1 MSRVPIC
8 ALVPSVKPVEAWYN
22 TKDMGK
28 DFRWPKGFLW
38 GAATASH
45 QVEGNNVNNWTEW
58 ELHTAS
64 EKAKAAPRRYG
75 TLTAW
80 PEIKDLAT
88 SPDNYVSG
96 IAVDHFRRYKED
108 FDYLEKMHLNAYR
121 FSIEWSRIE
130 PDEGAWNI
138 AALEYY
144 RSYIKE
150 LKARGIEPVV
160 TLFHW
165 TTPLWFA
172 HKGGFEK
179 AGNVQYFVRFARRLL
194 EELGSDVRYVCTI
207 NEPDTVVMLGYGLSE
222 HAPGVS
228 SIVKMLAVYVNLL
241 RSHRHIYTAAKK
253 MNNKYIVGFVKSY
266 ADVRPRDERLS
277 TKIAVRLDYLLRDDI
292 ELWCIGKKTDF
303 YGVNYYFSDEYEG
316 WNRLQP
322 EVERSDLGWTMVP
335 ERLEDVLRRIGRR
348 GKPVIVTE
356 TGVADQHDRYRKEWI
371 EKTVGAVQRAI
382 QAGVKVK
389 GYFHW
394 TLTDNFEWAFG
405 RWPAFGLVQIDYAHG
420 LKRTL
425 RPSGEY
431 YGRLAQHAQKNERST

>member
-1 MSRVPIC
+1 
-8 ALVPSVKPVEAWYN
+8 
-22 TKDMGK
+22 MGK

-64 EKAKAAPRRYG
+64 EKAKAAKRRYG
-75 TLTAW
+75 DLASW
-80 PEIKDLAT
+80 PEIKELAT

-96 IAVDHFRRYKED
+96 IAADHFRRYKED
-108 FDYLEKMHLNAYR
+108 FNYIEEMNLNAFR

-130 PDEGAWNI
+130 PDEGAWDI

-144 RSYIKE
+144 RTYIKE
-150 LKARGIEPVV
+150 LRARGIEPVV

-165 TTPLWFA
+165 TTPLWFTK
-172 HKGGFEK
+172 KGGFEK
-179 AGNVQYFVRFARRLL
+179 SGNIHYFVRYCERLL
-194 EELGSDVRYVCTI
+194 KELGGDIRYICTI

-228 SIVKMLAVYVNLL
+228 SLVKMLAVYINLL
-241 RSHRHIYTAAKK
+241 KTHRKVYKMAKK
-253 MNNKYIVGFVKSY
+253 LNKKFIVGFVKSY
-266 ADVRPRDERLS
+266 ANVHALDDHFM

-292 ELWCIGKKTDF
+292 VLWFVGKQTDF
-303 YGVNYYFSDEYEG
+303 YGVNYYFSDEYSG

-322 EVERSDLGWTMVP
+322 DAPRSDLGWTMVP
-335 ERLEDVLRRIGRR
+335 ERLEDVLMRVGRR
-348 GKPVIVTE
+348 GKPIIITE
-356 TGVADQHDRYRKEWI
+356 TGVADQYDRYRKDWI
-371 EKTVGAVQRAI
+371 TKTVVAVQNAI
-382 QAGVKVK
+382 EAGVKVK

-405 RWPAFGLVQIDYAHG
+405 RWPAFGLVKIDYEHG
-420 LKRTL
+420 RKRIM
-425 RPSGEY
+425 RGSGKY
-431 YGRLAQHAQKNERST
+431 YGAVVKNARKKEKGR

>member
-1 MSRVPIC
+1 
-8 ALVPSVKPVEAWYN
+8 
-22 TKDMGK
+22 MGK

-38 GAATASH
+38 GAASASH
-45 QVEGNNVNNWTEW
+45 QVEGNNVNSWTEW
-58 ELHTAS
+58 ELQTAK
-64 EKAKAAPRRYG
+64 EKAKAAKRRYG
-75 TLTAW
+75 MLASW
-80 PEIKDLAT
+80 PEIKDLAM

-96 IAVDHFRRYKED
+96 VAVDHFRRYKED

-150 LKARGIEPVV
+150 LKARGIEPML

-179 AGNVQYFVRFARRLL
+179 AGNVRYFVRFAERILK
-194 EELGSDVRYVCTI
+194 EFGTDVRYICTI

-228 SIVKMLAVYVNLL
+228 SLGKMLAVYLNLL
-241 RSHRHIYTAAKK
+241 RAHRQIYKMAKK
-253 MNNKYIVGFVKSY
+253 MNKKFTVGFVKSY
-266 ADVRPRDERLS
+266 ANIHPLDNRIM

-292 ELWCIGKKTDF
+292 VLRFIGKQTDF
-303 YGVNYYFSDEYEG
+303 YGVNYYFHDEYSG

-322 EVERSDLGWTMVP
+322 DAPRSDLGWTMVP
-335 ERLEDVLRRIGRR
+335 ERLEDVLKRVGKRGR
-348 GKPVIVTE
+348 PIFVTE
-356 TGVADQHDRYRKEWI
+356 TGVADQHDRYRKDWI
-371 EKTVGAVQRAI
+371 HKTVVAMQNAI
-382 QAGVKVK
+382 DSGVKVR

-405 RWPAFGLVQIDYAHG
+405 RWPAFGLVKIDYEHG
-420 LKRTL
+420 RKRII
-425 RPSGEY
+425 RESGTY
-431 YGRLAQHAQKNERST
+431 YGAVVKQARRNEKGK

>member
-1 MSRVPIC
+1 
-8 ALVPSVKPVEAWYN
+8 
-22 TKDMGK
+22 MGK

-58 ELHTAS
+58 ELQTAK
-64 EKAKAAPRRYG
+64 EKAKAAKRRYG
-75 TLTAW
+75 HLESW

-96 IAVDHFRRYKED
+96 IAADHFRRYKED
-108 FDYLEKMHLNAYR
+108 FDYIEKMNLNAFR

-130 PDEGAWNI
+130 PNEGAWDI

-144 RSYIKE
+144 RSYIRE
-150 LKARGIEPVV
+150 LRARGIEPVV

-172 HKGGFEK
+172 RKGGFEK
-179 AGNVQYFVRFARRLL
+179 AGNIKYFVRFCNRLL
-194 EELGSDVRYVCTI
+194 QELGDDMRYVCTI
-207 NEPDTVVMLGYGLSE
+207 NEPETVVMFGYGLSE

-228 SIVKMLAVYVNLL
+228 SLAKMLAVYVNLL
-241 RSHRHIYTAAKK
+241 RAHRQVYKIAKK
-253 MNNKYIVGFVKSY
+253 MNKKCIIGFVKSY
-266 ADVRPRDERLS
+266 ANVRALDGRFM
-277 TKIAVRLDYLLRDDI
+277 TKVAVWLDYLLRDDI
-292 ELWCIGKKTDF
+292 VLWFVGKRTDF
-303 YGVNYYFSDEYEG
+303 YGVNYYFSDEYRG

-322 EVERSDLGWTMVP
+322 DVQRSDLGWTMVP
-335 ERLEDVLRRIGRR
+335 EKLEDVLKRVGRR
-348 GKPVIVTE
+348 GKQIMVTE
-356 TGVADQHDRYRKEWI
+356 TGVADQYDRYRKDWI
-371 EKTVGAVQRAI
+371 SKTVVAMQNAI
-382 QAGVKVK
+382 DAGVKVR

-405 RWPAFGLVQIDYAHG
+405 RWPAFGLVKIDYEHG
-420 LKRTL
+420 RKRIL

-431 YGRLAQHAQKNERST
+431 YGAVVKKARKNEKGR